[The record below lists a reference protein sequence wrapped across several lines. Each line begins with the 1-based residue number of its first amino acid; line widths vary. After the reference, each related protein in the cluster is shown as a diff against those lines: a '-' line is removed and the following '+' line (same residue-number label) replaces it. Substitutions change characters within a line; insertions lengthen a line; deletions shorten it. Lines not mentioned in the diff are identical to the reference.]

1 MRYSESIKPI
11 SYLKAHTAEIIRE
24 VAEGK
29 SPYVIT
35 QHGEARAVV
44 QSVQEY
50 EQTQETLALLKILAM
65 GEQEISDGKTIISD
79 EVFSGAEK
87 LIDNCEQL

>member
-1 MRYSESIKPI
+1 MKYSESIKPI
-11 SYLKAHTAEIIRE
+11 SYLKAHTAEIVRE

-44 QSVQEY
+44 QNIQDY

-65 GEQEISDGKTIISD
+65 GEEEIAVGKTMA
-79 EVFSGAEK
+79 AEDIFAEAESV
-87 LIDNCEQL
+87 IDNAR

>member
-1 MRYSESIKPI
+1 MRYSESIRPI

-50 EQTQETLALLKILAM
+50 EQMQETLALLKILAM
-65 GEQEISDGKTIISD
+65 GEQEISDGKTVAASD
-79 EVFSGAEK
+79 VFTEAERM
-87 LIDNCEQL
+87 IDNSQS

>member
-1 MRYSESIKPI
+1 MRYSESI

-29 SPYVIT
+29 SPYVII
-35 QHGEARAVV
+35 QHGEARDVV
-44 QSVQEY
+44 QSIQEH
-50 EQTQETLALLKILAM
+50 EQTQETLELLKILVR
-65 GEQEISDGKTIISD
+65 GEQEISDGKTITSE

-87 LIDNCEQL
+87 LIDSSYPGHK